1 MMPFE
6 GEHILPRT
14 SRPIAFGFGLLG
26 VTGALAGCSSPAPV
40 DHSYEDGLYSAVGR
54 YTSPGGAQGINV
66 AVQLED
72 DIVSWVMVTPRSF
85 FGEPAE
91 FQMNFASGI
100 SDVVV
105 GMDIDQIAVSRVAGS
120 SLTSS
125 AFNQAIAEIKS
136 EAVEE

>member
-1 MMPFE
+1 
-6 GEHILPRT
+6 
-14 SRPIAFGFGLLG
+14 
-26 VTGALAGCSSPAPV
+26 
-40 DHSYEDGLYSAVGR
+40 
-54 YTSPGGAQGINV
+54 
-66 AVQLED
+66 
-72 DIVSWVMVTPRSF
+72 VTPRSF

-136 EAVEE
+136 EAFEE